1 MKSNVF
7 MGLLMITLILAGCN
21 QNRTP
26 HMNEVVNLEHVDESY
41 ESKTIS
47 KETDAMG
54 LEQES
59 TVFDNLKIIKNA
71 QCRFKV
77 KNVDSVTALARNIIE
92 KHNGYMSNMQFK
104 NTLRALE
111 NRFTV
116 RIPQQHFEGVLKELT
131 DLAEFVDFTNIT
143 TTDVTEEYV
152 DLQTRLRT
160 KLEVKA
166 RYDDILRSK
175 AKTVEDILMAEEKLR
190 VLQEEIE
197 AAQGRLKFLSNKVS
211 LSTIHIDL
219 YETVDHREEPET
231 YARTFASKVKESFAF
246 GLDMIEGLFLA
257 LLHIW
262 PLLLIATG
270 VVFYVRYRKK

>member
-7 MGLLMITLILAGCN
+7 MGLLIMILILAGCN
-21 QNRTP
+21 QSPKTD
-26 HMNEVVNLEHVDESY
+26 MNSVVNLEHVDETY
-41 ESKTIS
+41 ESNAIS
-47 KETDAMG
+47 EETDVTASN
-54 LEQES
+54 QES
-59 TVFDNLKIIKNA
+59 SALRNLKIIKNA

-77 KNVDSVTALARNIIE
+77 KNVDSVTTLARTIIG
-92 KHNGYMSNMQFK
+92 KHDGYMSNMQFK
-104 NTLRALE
+104 NTLHELE

-116 RIPQQHFEGVLKELT
+116 RIPQQHFESVLRELT

-143 TTDVTEEYV
+143 TTDVSEEYI

-160 KLEVKA
+160 KLKVKA

-190 VLQEEIE
+190 ILQEEIE
-197 AAQGRLKFLSNKVS
+197 AAQGRLKFLGNKVS
-211 LSTIHIDL
+211 LSTIQIDL
-219 YETVDHREEPET
+219 YETVAHRKEPEIYT
-231 YARTFASKVKESFAF
+231 RTFISKVRESFVF

-262 PLLLIATG
+262 PLLLITTG
-270 VVFYVRYRKK
+270 VVFYIRYRKK